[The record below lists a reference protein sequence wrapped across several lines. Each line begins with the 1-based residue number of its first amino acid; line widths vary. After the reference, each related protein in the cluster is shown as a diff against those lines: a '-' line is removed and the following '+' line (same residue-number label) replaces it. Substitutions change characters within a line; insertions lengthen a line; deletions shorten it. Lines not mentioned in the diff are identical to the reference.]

1 MKLNQSM
8 KTTMYLAGAMGILGL
23 ATSAN
28 AATVLVDE
36 DWQTTEL
43 TNDLSL
49 DGNTTA
55 HPGWIFTGAGGASST
70 SFNVDTDFSN
80 RGIPGGAEGSDNQ
93 AVRLNQNSGS
103 ASYDTGHSWSSTDE
117 FSLTFNAT
125 EANWSNSSDRTA
137 TIEIKEIVSG
147 DTLWT
152 QDFVLPEYSL
162 DHNESG
168 EGWSAAQTFTVDF
181 AATEFSGGTEG
192 ADLNFVMSSS
202 GAQRG
207 VMVDNI
213 NLTLVPEPSSTL
225 LIGLGGLALILRRR
239 R

>member
-1 MKLNQSM
+1 MKMNKSM
-8 KTTMYLAGAMGILGL
+8 KTLLPLAAAMGSLAL

-28 AATVLVDE
+28 AATILVDE
-36 DWQTTEL
+36 DWQTNALASEL
-43 TNDLSL
+43 LLIGD
-49 DGNTTA
+49 TTS
-55 HPGWIFTGAGGASST
+55 HPGWIFAGTGT
-70 SFNVDTDFSN
+70 HNVDTDVSN
-80 RGIPGGAEGSDNQ
+80 RGIPGGAEGSNNQ
-93 AVRLNQNSGS
+93 AVRLNDHADR

-125 EANWSNSSDRTA
+125 EANWSNASARIA
-137 TIEIKEIVSG
+137 TIEIKETLSG

-152 QDFVLPEYSL
+152 QDFVIPEYDTDYNSSTEDWSL
-162 DHNESG
+162 
-168 EGWSAAQTFTVDF
+168 AQTFTVDF
-181 AATEFSGGTEG
+181 AATDFIGGTETS
-192 ADLNFVMSSS
+192 DLSFVMSSS
-202 GAQRG
+202 NFGGAQRG

>member
-1 MKLNQSM
+1 M
-8 KTTMYLAGAMGILGL
+8 KTTMSLAAAMGTLAL

-28 AATVLVDE
+28 AASVLIDE
-36 DWQTTEL
+36 DWQTNEL
-43 TNDLSL
+43 ASELIL

-55 HPGWIFTGAGGASST
+55 HPGWIFTGAGGAAAT
-70 SFNVDTDFSN
+70 NFNVDTDVSN

-103 ASYDTGHSWSSTDE
+103 AAYDTGHSWSSTDE

-137 TIEIKEIVSG
+137 TIEIKEIISG

-162 DHNESG
+162 DHNEST
-168 EGWSAAQTFTVDF
+168 EDWSLAQTFTVDF
-181 AATEFSGGTEG
+181 AATDFTGGTEG
-192 ADLNFVMSSS
+192 SDLNFVMSSS

-225 LIGLGGLALILRRR
+225 LIGLGGLALMLRRR